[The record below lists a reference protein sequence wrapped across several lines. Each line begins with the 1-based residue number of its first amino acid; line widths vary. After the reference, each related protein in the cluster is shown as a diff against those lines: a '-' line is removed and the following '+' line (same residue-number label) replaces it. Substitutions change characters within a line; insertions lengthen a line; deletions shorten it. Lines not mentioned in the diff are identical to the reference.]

1 MTKEELEKIIETDL
15 FQMRG
20 FATRYIDYGK
30 RFVAKEILDEI
41 DVIDAE
47 TKALQ
52 LQVEQTEKAE
62 FERLKAAHPDQAD
75 LVKAFG
81 ELLKNIDQ
89 SHTNIMN
96 TYKRSKMAEL
106 KKKHLG
112 ED

>member
-30 RFVAKEILDEI
+30 RFVASDIFTEIEM
-41 DVIDAE
+41 IDAE
-47 TKALQ
+47 TLALQ
-52 LQVEQTEKAE
+52 KQVEQTEKAA
-62 FERLKAAHPDQAD
+62 FEKLKAEHPDQAD

-81 ELLKNIDQ
+81 EILKNVDQ
-89 SHTNIMN
+89 AHTNIMN
-96 TYKRSKMAEL
+96 TFKRSRMAEL

-112 ED
+112 EI